1 MREKDKMDIST
12 RFPHARI
19 LVVDDSVFDRRL
31 ISIAMKKAGF
41 HKIMTADDGAEA
53 VQKTYDFC
61 PDLVLLDL
69 NMPNLDGFGYCEMVR
84 NDKTLPRMPII
95 VQTAMKNRQ
104 SWMHAL
110 SCGADDFLTKP
121 LDMAELTLRIC
132 VHIEHFYML
141 RDLENMC
148 DYLKMELDNSHRLL
162 NDIEKSELPLTKINL
177 MNRHYEVLE
186 QIVHSSG
193 YA

>member
-1 MREKDKMDIST
+1 MSNITKYSNT
-12 RFPHARI
+12 RI

-31 ISIAMKKAGF
+31 ISIALKKAGF
-41 HKIMTADDGAEA
+41 NKIITADDGADA
-53 VQKTYDFC
+53 VQKTYDLC

-95 VQTAMKNRQ
+95 VQTALKNRQ
-104 SWMHAL
+104 SWLHAL

-132 VHIEHFYML
+132 VHVEHHYMQ

-148 DYLKMELDNSHRLL
+148 DYLKTELELSQELRGNIDKSGLPPLKMNAL
-162 NDIEKSELPLTKINL
+162 NK
-177 MNRHYEVLE
+177 HYEVLE
-186 QIVHSSG
+186 QIVHSSV
-193 YA
+193 YR